1 MVGPPPWITLRRE
14 PLRYH
19 RAYDVAA
26 TIGSVGFSI
35 PNRLDQRAVRQ
46 TLYLAARAPSAR

>member
-14 PLRYH
+14 PLRYR